1 MPSALHFATHL
12 RLTAVQDGNVLSG
25 VALLHTDS
33 EFTAAKD
40 SLVAALIV
48 TLICIGIGKQMQ
60 SFLTAHKL
68 SYSSGIMPPHP
79 ASDFLGLFSGVTLKV
94 NAMHAFQVR
103 SLILP
108 CFTLESQL

>member
-48 TLICIGIGKQMQ
+48 TLICIGIGKRMQ
-60 SFLTAHKL
+60 SFFAVHKS
-68 SYSSGIMPPHP
+68 SYSSGIMPPHLRQIFWGCSV
-79 ASDFLGLFSGVTLKV
+79 AS
-94 NAMHAFQVR
+94 R
-103 SLILP
+103 
-108 CFTLESQL
+108 